1 MNKVYYSIESLKNI
15 IKQQKP
21 SVVCLI
27 TTAFVFKKVKPILGK
42 ILNDKIKICFVPEGE
57 KAKDWNEIE
66 KLLKKW
72 KKLNLDRTSLVITLG
87 GGTVGDS
94 VGFASSIYMRGVPY
108 IQVPT
113 TLLSQ
118 VDSAHGGKTGIN
130 FMQYKNMVGSI
141 YPAIATVIEPKFL
154 NTLSADQ
161 IIDGLGEIIK
171 AGLIKD
177 SKIISLLEKENLSTL
192 LKSPNLQ
199 EIIKRAIAVKNFY
212 VSKDMMDVGIRQML
226 NFGHTIG
233 HAVELK
239 YKISHGKAVIIG
251 MLQELIIMEK
261 LGITPLN
268 VREELMKLLGSLS
281 IKFDR
286 EYKPDWNS
294 LLSDKKIQGSI
305 LMLPVIKTI
314 GKSELL
320 NMHLDDLKKLI

>member
-1 MNKVYYSIESLKNI
+1 
-15 IKQQKP
+15 
-21 SVVCLI
+21 
-27 TTAFVFKKVKPILGK
+27 
-42 ILNDKIKICFVPEGE
+42 
-57 KAKDWNEIE
+57 
-66 KLLKKW
+66 
-72 KKLNLDRTSLVITLG
+72 
-87 GGTVGDS
+87 
-94 VGFASSIYMRGVPY
+94 
-108 IQVPT
+108 
-113 TLLSQ
+113 
-118 VDSAHGGKTGIN
+118 
-130 FMQYKNMVGSI
+130 MVGSI

>member
-1 MNKVYYSIESLKNI
+1 M
-15 IKQQKP
+15 
-21 SVVCLI
+21 
-27 TTAFVFKKVKPILGK
+27 
-42 ILNDKIKICFVPEGE
+42 
-57 KAKDWNEIE
+57 
-66 KLLKKW
+66 
-72 KKLNLDRTSLVITLG
+72 
-87 GGTVGDS
+87 
-94 VGFASSIYMRGVPY
+94 
-108 IQVPT
+108 
-113 TLLSQ
+113 
-118 VDSAHGGKTGIN
+118 
-130 FMQYKNMVGSI
+130 
-141 YPAIATVIEPKFL
+141 
-154 NTLSADQ
+154 
-161 IIDGLGEIIK
+161 
-171 AGLIKD
+171 
-177 SKIISLLEKENLSTL
+177 IISLLEKENLSTL

-294 LLSDKKIQGSI
+294 LLSDKKIQGII